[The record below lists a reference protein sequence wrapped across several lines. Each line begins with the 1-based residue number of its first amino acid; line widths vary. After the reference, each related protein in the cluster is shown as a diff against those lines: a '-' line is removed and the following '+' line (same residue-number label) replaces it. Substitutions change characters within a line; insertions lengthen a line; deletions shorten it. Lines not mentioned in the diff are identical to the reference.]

1 MHRKHII
8 KQTSFEC
15 FCCNAN
21 MKQQSLSFIC
31 QFDMAYMDWSNEGLN
46 SGYCVIETKIH
57 GKKKVS
63 DGFTNLLQTVTKLN
77 SGEC

>member
-1 MHRKHII
+1 
-8 KQTSFEC
+8 
-15 FCCNAN
+15 
-21 MKQQSLSFIC
+21 
-31 QFDMAYMDWSNEGLN
+31 MAYMDWSNEGLN

-63 DGFTNLLQTVTKLN
+63 DVFTNLLQTVTKLN